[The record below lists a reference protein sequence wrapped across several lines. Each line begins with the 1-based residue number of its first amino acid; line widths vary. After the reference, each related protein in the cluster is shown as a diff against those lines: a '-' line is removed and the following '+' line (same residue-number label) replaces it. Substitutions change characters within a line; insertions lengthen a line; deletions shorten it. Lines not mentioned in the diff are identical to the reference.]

1 MFGET
6 RPPAQRH
13 PRHPE
18 TQPGHQMPQRRRRVR
33 GSHIF
38 TSFDRCVAGSLSLL
52 LRKCQGSG
60 CAWGREQCPCKQSRK
75 YGNIIISLSKVIES
89 NTLAPPGAPATCKR
103 KRRLRLTA
111 ARGAVQYKVPRPRAP
126 RNMQNRARTWQKG
139 APRAAPRHTSPPKA
153 TPTMNRF
160 PATIHC
166 WYGRTTTRF
175 CQSGR
180 RGAQGCLAAARRN
193 STGAT
198 PCGSLLRVGPS
209 CCSHMRCRRM
219 GAVSVCRR

>member
-38 TSFDRCVAGSLSLL
+38 TFFDRCVAGSLFLL

-75 YGNIIISLSKVIES
+75 YGKIIISLSKLIES
-89 NTLAPPGAPATCKR
+89 LILWRHRAPPRLVRESEGFALQPRGEQFNTRFRAPGHRGTCKIVREHGR
-103 KRRLRLTA
+103 KAHPGRRPGIPL
-111 ARGAVQYKVPRPRAP
+111 
-126 RNMQNRARTWQKG
+126 
-139 APRAAPRHTSPPKA
+139 PPKQ
-153 TPTMNRF
+153 P
-160 PATIHC
+160 
-166 WYGRTTTRF
+166 
-175 CQSGR
+175 
-180 RGAQGCLAAARRN
+180 
-193 STGAT
+193 
-198 PCGSLLRVGPS
+198 LR
-209 CCSHMRCRRM
+209 
-219 GAVSVCRR
+219 